1 MPRGV
6 RGDRIIAAMAVLE
19 HVKQMQLNHP
29 RAGPWRPWLLS
40 ERERILAREKMTE
53 TAQHAKALSASLTGN
68 RELLA
73 KVRRFGFQK
82 I

>member
-1 MPRGV
+1 
-6 RGDRIIAAMAVLE
+6 
-19 HVKQMQLNHP
+19 
-29 RAGPWRPWLLS
+29 
-40 ERERILAREKMTE
+40 MTE